1 MKKKAIYRGGG
12 FRQHQYLYMLPII
25 DSFCKKN
32 KINTII
38 IERKLIKKTFTHP
51 MINKIK
57 KRYNIVY
64 LPDLIKRNKVEFKI
78 NLFFVLIYF
87 FLKYFFIKG
96 KNLREKDTWISTQ
109 IKHSIWDFAIKIN
122 KDKFDSLELL
132 PRLKSIYYS
141 SLYYCYSLLL
151 LKYYKIDFSFF
162 QHFVYFE
169 RTLFANLRRKKVTL
183 IQKSFHVLRVQKK
196 NYDLSSNY
204 LDKKI
209 YKNSFKFIKRR
220 KIQNYWKEYLS
231 GRSKYLEAK
240 QASVIKNKSNSSKNV
255 IFLHVFRDSP
265 FICIDQE
272 RIFDDYF
279 HWFISTLKIIKN
291 SHESWQIRIHPSS
304 IKWGENPNKIINYA
318 KKEIFNGN
326 FPKNISIVKNKLSN
340 LENFKNAKRIVT
352 YAGHS
357 HLEAACFGIKPI
369 IISNTSLCDIDKG
382 LIIKPKNFLDYKDY
396 LLKNSDSNYFK
407 LNQKQTEI
415 AKRVIFILH
424 NCCDFKNQ
432 LKSKDIFFKRDDKS
446 EIDRL
451 YNDIFVNLKKNDN
464 YFKIL
469 GSKIYCEINQSLNLN
484 YINKF

>member
-1 MKKKAIYRGGG
+1 MTLLLTLTQIIKKSKNGFRYYQKINNHLSLLKKFSKNKIFSVLNIPNLLFKFYHIVSIKSNEKKSNLSWRS

-183 IQKSFHVLRVQKK
+183 IQKSFHVLRVKK
-196 NYDLSSNY
+196 KYDLSSNY
-204 LDKKI
+204 LDKI
-209 YKNSFKFIKRR
+209 YKNSFKFKKEKF
-220 KIQNYWKEYLS
+220 KIIEEYLS
-231 GRSKYLEAK
+231 GRSKYL
-240 QASVIKNKSNSSKNV
+240 
-255 IFLHVFRDSP
+255 R
-265 FICIDQE
+265 
-272 RIFDDYF
+272 
-279 HWFISTLKIIKN
+279 
-291 SHESWQIRIHPSS
+291 
-304 IKWGENPNKIINYA
+304 
-318 KKEIFNGN
+318 
-326 FPKNISIVKNKLSN
+326 
-340 LENFKNAKRIVT
+340 
-352 YAGHS
+352 
-357 HLEAACFGIKPI
+357 
-369 IISNTSLCDIDKG
+369 
-382 LIIKPKNFLDYKDY
+382 
-396 LLKNSDSNYFK
+396 
-407 LNQKQTEI
+407 LN
-415 AKRVIFILH
+415 
-424 NCCDFKNQ
+424 N
-432 LKSKDIFFKRDDKS
+432 KRDK
-446 EIDRL
+446 E
-451 YNDIFVNLKKNDN
+451 
-464 YFKIL
+464 
-469 GSKIYCEINQSLNLN
+469 
-484 YINKF
+484 